1 MLAYVVT
8 EGRLFALNPSDWAML
23 LVGVALCGLPILG
36 PANERAAVTLKFI
49 SAVIAA
55 AAFAGVLT
63 LLWATSTRLDAGP
76 ARDAAPQSTPVTP
89 TAPALAEA
97 AISPALVRLDEV
109 VRDLAVM
116 RNSVEQLAA
125 KQEQMAQT
133 IATRGRASRC
143 PSSRRPSSRR
153 PNRTSYRRGHPRLCP
168 SRSRPR
174 RAKKREGLRPG
185 NSPRSHRLRL
195 PRRSVPNNGYIQAS
209 FVAHHTAFLV
219 SARKSRGGGHWDKD
233 DYDVRLGHASGPV
246 AGRIMRF

>member
-1 MLAYVVT
+1 M
-8 EGRLFALNPSDWAML
+8 
-23 LVGVALCGLPILG
+23 
-36 PANERAAVTLKFI
+36 LKFI

-76 ARDAAPQSTPVTP
+76 ARDAAPQSTPVTQ
-89 TAPALAEA
+89 TAPALAAA
-97 AISPALVRLDEV
+97 AISPELVRLDEV
-109 VRDLAVM
+109 ARDLAVL

-133 IATRGRASRC
+133 IATLAASSSGRAAGAN
-143 PSSRRPSSRR
+143 SRR

-168 SRSRPR
+168 GRSRPR

-185 NSPRSHRLRL
+185 NSPRSHRLCL
-195 PRRSVPNNGYIQAS
+195 SRRSVPNDGYIQAS